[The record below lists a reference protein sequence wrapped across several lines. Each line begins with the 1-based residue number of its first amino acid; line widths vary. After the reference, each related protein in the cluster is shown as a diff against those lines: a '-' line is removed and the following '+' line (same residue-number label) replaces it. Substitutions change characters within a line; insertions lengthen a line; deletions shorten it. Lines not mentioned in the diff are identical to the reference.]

1 MTMQGLR
8 KILRMMAVVT
18 LPVVGTLVLYDS
30 SSGAEVALG
39 ISLILFSLGLIA
51 TWFWQPW

>member
-39 ISLILFSLGLIA
+39 IFLILFSLGLIA